1 MKPLV
6 VLIISFAIS
15 CLSFYIAQHDPT
27 VILSGRIAMALML
40 SFTSVAH
47 FAFIKGMM
55 MTVPPYIPFKK
66 FMVYFTG
73 FVEIAAAMGLLFTA
87 THYIT
92 GILLI
97 LFFIALIPS
106 NIYAAQNHINLEKA
120 DFSGKGLGYLWV
132 RIPLQ
137 LFFIG
142 WVWFF
147 AVFN

>member
-6 VLIISFAIS
+6 ILILSFAIS
-15 CLSFYIAQHDPT
+15 CLLFYIVQHDANT
-27 VILSGRIAMALML
+27 ILSGRIAMAFML
-40 SFTSVAH
+40 LFTSVAH
-47 FAFIKGMM
+47 FAFFNGMV
-55 MTVPPYIPFKK
+55 MTVPPYIPFKR

-73 FVEIAAAMGLLFTA
+73 LLEIAAAIGLLFIS

-97 LFFIALIPS
+97 LFFVALIPS

-120 DFSGKGLGYLWV
+120 DFSGKGLSYLWF

-137 LFFIG
+137 WFFIG
-142 WVWFF
+142 WVWYF
-147 AVFN
+147 AVVN

>member
-6 VLIISFAIS
+6 VLILSFAIS
-15 CLSFYIAQHDPT
+15 CLAFYIAQHDPNT
-27 VILSGRIAMALML
+27 ILSGRIAMALML
-40 SFTSVAH
+40 LFTSVAH
-47 FAFIKGMM
+47 FAFFNGMV
-55 MTVPPYIPFKK
+55 MTVPPYIPFKR
-66 FMVYFTG
+66 FMVYVTG
-73 FVEIAAAMGLLFTA
+73 LLEIAAAVGLLFIA

-97 LFFIALIPS
+97 LFFVALIPS

-120 DFSGKGLGYLWV
+120 DFSGKGLSYLWF

-142 WVWFF
+142 WVWYF
-147 AVFN
+147 AVLN

>member
-6 VLIISFAIS
+6 VLILSFAVS
-15 CLSFYIAQHDPT
+15 CLAFYLVQHDPN
-27 VILSGRIAMALML
+27 VILSGRVAMALML
-40 SFTSVAH
+40 LFTSVAH
-47 FAFIKGMM
+47 FAFFDGMV

-73 FVEIAAAMGLLFTA
+73 VLEVAAATGLLFIA
-87 THYIT
+87 THYVT

-120 DFSGKGLGYLWV
+120 DLTGKGLSYLWF

-142 WVWFF
+142 WVWYF
-147 AVFN
+147 AVLN